1 MPEARKTEVVRITAE
16 TLERMRERVGIE
28 VPEPRRYHND
38 VVTQD
43 GARHF
48 AWGYGDDNPLYCD
61 AQYGRGTRWGGLI
74 AAPAF
79 SYTMGEDD
87 VAPLSDDM
95 KRRVKGDPLAG
106 LGLYQAEMQLEW
118 WRPLREGDRCFLRK
132 AQVGTRLTKGR
143 TGGKSIHEVRGIF
156 QRNQHGDPV
165 AMRRG
170 TFFATER
177 DPDSSRRRRKGDPA
191 PEPEPY
197 SQDEIDAIDAC
208 YDAEAESRRGA
219 EPRYWEEVAVG
230 ETLGPMVK
238 GPLKL
243 TDIILWHMGWGM
255 HMSPPG
261 AFRMTRE
268 VRKKVP
274 GMFPKDPLGIPDT
287 VQRCH
292 WQADWA
298 QRLGFPSA
306 YDYGAQ
312 REVWFTH
319 LISNWMGDD
328 AWLWKL
334 TAKHHKFNFH
344 GDTTWMTGEV
354 TAREDLDGHKAVH
367 INLTAT
373 NRAEEV
379 SSSGHAVVLLPS
391 REGGPIDLPA
401 PPAPDLS
408 SLIAHQVAEYRDTF
422 G

>member
-1 MPEARKTEVVRITAE
+1 MAEATDIVRITDE
-16 TLERMRERVGIE
+16 TLERMRARVGIQM
-28 VPEPRRYHND
+28 PEPRRYHND

-43 GARHF
+43 SARHF

-61 AQYGRGTRWGGLI
+61 AQYGLTTRWGGLI
-74 AAPAF
+74 GAPAF
-79 SYTMGEDD
+79 AYTMGEDD
-87 VAPLSDDM
+87 VPPLSAEM
-95 KRRVKGDPLAG
+95 KQQMKGDPLAG

-118 WRPLREGDRCFLRK
+118 WEPLREGDRCFLRK
-132 AQVGTRLTKGR
+132 AQVGTRLTQGR

-156 QRNQHGDPV
+156 QRNQDGNPV

-177 DPDSSRRRRKGDPA
+177 DPKRKENKRDSTPEPA
-191 PEPEPY
+191 PQPY
-197 SQDEIDAIDAC
+197 TQAELDAIDAC
-208 YDAEAESRRGA
+208 YEAEIASRRGA
-219 EPRYWEEVAVG
+219 EPRYWEDVSVG
-230 ETLGPMVK
+230 DRIGPMVK
-238 GPLKL
+238 GPLKV
-243 TDIILWHMGWGM
+243 TDQILWHMGWGL

-261 AFRMTRE
+261 AFRMTYD

-274 GMFPKDPLGIPDT
+274 GMFPKDPMGIPDT

-292 WQADWA
+292 WQPDWA
-298 QRLGFPSA
+298 QRLGFPTA

-334 TAKHHKFNFH
+334 TAKHHKFNFL

-354 TAREDLDGHKAVH
+354 TAKEEIDGHKLAHV
-367 INLTAT
+367 NLTGT
-373 NRAEEV
+373 NRAEET
-379 SSSGHAVVLLPS
+379 SSSGHAVVILPS
-391 REGGPIDLPA
+391 RDGGPIDLPS
-401 PPAPDLS
+401 PPAPDLTG
-408 SLIAHQVAEYRDTF
+408 LIEHQVEEYRSIY

>member
-1 MPEARKTEVVRITAE
+1 MAEAEKIARITDE
-16 TLERMRERVGIE
+16 TLARMRARVGVE

-61 AQYGRGTRWGGLI
+61 ADYGRTTRWGGLI
-74 AAPAF
+74 GAPAF
-79 SYTMGEDD
+79 AYTMGEDD
-87 VAPLSDDM
+87 VAPLSPEM
-95 KRRVKGDPLAG
+95 KQRMRGDPLTG
-106 LGLYQAEMQLEW
+106 LGLYQAEMLLEW
-118 WRPLREGDRCFLRK
+118 WRPLREGDRCLLRK
-132 AQVGTRLTKGR
+132 SLVGTRLTEGR

-156 QRNQHGDPV
+156 QRNQNGDPV

-177 DPDSSRRRRKGDPA
+177 DPNKKKRDKTADA
-191 PEPEPY
+191 PPEPY
-197 SQDEIDAIDAC
+197 SQNELDAIDAC
-208 YDAEAESRRGA
+208 YETEIDSRRGA
-219 EPRYWEEVAVG
+219 EPRYWEDVNVG
-230 ETLGPMVK
+230 DTLGPMVK
-238 GPLKL
+238 GPLKV
-243 TDIILWHMGWGM
+243 TDQILWHMGWGM

-261 AFRMTRE
+261 AFRMTYD

-274 GMFPKDPLGIPDT
+274 GMFPKDTMGIPDT

-298 QRLGFPSA
+298 QKLGFPGP

-334 TAKHHKFNFH
+334 TAQHHKFNFI

-354 TAREDLDGHKAVH
+354 TGKEDIDGHKVAH
-367 INLTAT
+367 INLTGT
-373 NRAEEV
+373 NRAQEN
-379 SSSGHAVVLLPS
+379 SSSGHALVILPS
-391 REGGPIDLPA
+391 REAAPIDLPT

-408 SLIAHQVAEYRDTF
+408 GLIAHQVDEYRSTY